1 MCDEYKNDDEAALLE
16 FVFQNLSIEY
26 LSTTTDK
33 TLSDDRDGRWWTAA
47 SAANDAF
54 FPISGVT
61 DDHSLCVHHQR
72 LRVPLQRNLAI
83 VFVFHVVFDT
93 SFDARQRLSRTVL
106 QNFHVRVHA
115 RVVFSSVGEHV
126 RVYSDRCVRVGD
138 EVGERE
144 FRLTRFLVYD
154 FMRDDARVV
163 SERDVVPVRNERVSK
178 RMRGWFFGRH
188 FQFSCFRYRV
198 LEY

>member
-1 MCDEYKNDDEAALLE
+1 LCDEYKNDDEAALLE

-93 SFDARQRLSRTVL
+93 SFDARQRLSRAVL
-106 QNFHVRVHA
+106 
-115 RVVFSSVGEHV
+115 
-126 RVYSDRCVRVGD
+126 
-138 EVGERE
+138 
-144 FRLTRFLVYD
+144 
-154 FMRDDARVV
+154 
-163 SERDVVPVRNERVSK
+163 
-178 RMRGWFFGRH
+178 
-188 FQFSCFRYRV
+188 
-198 LEY
+198 